1 MMGDKMY
8 LPVFDGKYVILKES
22 ASNETYS
29 TCLVEAIDGFTEFVM
44 LTIKVPEISYAVSS
58 VLKEKSSP
66 IPHNIVEW
74 QVHDFKLS
82 LICEKNTK
90 VDMTDHGK
98 KSSSFREKAELSRKL
113 LKSFVPYEKENYI
126 YQSLL
131 SSESSITYDGNG
143 EFSYGFPLDFNEK
156 IHTAGKETLC
166 ENLNIHMNK
175 IFRPEIEKESHLYYN
190 AAPPELS
197 GLFIRFKKNE
207 ISSTSDLYYAYTHCG
222 FYKMFGDPEFVDE
235 SIGSVTIYKHKDS
248 TPVRTISRKAR
259 KPKRKPLISISM
271 SKEDAEKKV
280 HKIGAINFNNTLVR
294 PSTNS
299 NGMRYMRA
307 LRKMRIA
314 IFIGLFVVF
323 TPIIAHATGFDSWL
337 STNLKHTSLGGAILN
352 KEPVSKFTPDTG
364 KILENIPVTFIN
376 QSIDTDPNDSIKSSF
391 WIVTYQGA
399 TLYESQEMNML
410 YSFPSSGKYI
420 VSLTVEDSRGK
431 SSKIKTIE
439 YKISKPLKG
448 SEMPG
453 ETIK

>member
-8 LPVFDGKYVILKES
+8 LPVFDGKYVILKET

-29 TCLVEAIDGFTEFVM
+29 TYLVEAIDGFTEFVM

-58 VLKEKSSP
+58 VLKEKKSS
-66 IPHNIVEW
+66 IPRNIVEW
-74 QVHDFKLS
+74 QVQDFTLS
-82 LICEKNTK
+82 LICEKNMK
-90 VDMTDHGK
+90 VDMTDYGK
-98 KSSSFREKAELSRKL
+98 KSSSFPEKAERSRKL

-126 YQSLL
+126 YQTLL

-143 EFSYGFPLDFNEK
+143 EFSYEFPLDFSEN
-156 IHTAGKETLC
+156 ILTSGKEALC

-197 GLFIRFKKNE
+197 GLFTRFKKNE

-222 FYKMFGDPEFVDE
+222 FYKMFGDPAFVDE
-235 SIGSVTIYKHKDS
+235 SIGAVTIYRHKDS
-248 TPVRTISRKAR
+248 TPLRTITRKAR
-259 KPKRKPLISISM
+259 KPRKPLIPISM
-271 SKEDAEKKV
+271 TKEDAEKKV
-280 HKIGAINFNNTLVR
+280 HKIGAMNFNNTLVR

-337 STNLKHTSLGGAILN
+337 STNIKHTSLGGAILN
-352 KEPVSKFTPDTG
+352 NEPVARFTPDTG

-376 QSIDTDPNDSIKSSF
+376 QSIDTDPNDSIKSSY

-399 TLYESQEMNML
+399 TLYESLEMHML

-431 SSKIKTIE
+431 SSNIKTIE
-439 YKISKPLKG
+439 YKVSKPLKG
-448 SEMPG
+448 SEIPG

>member
-8 LPVFDGKYVILKES
+8 LPVFDGKYVILKELT
-22 ASNETYS
+22 SNETYS

-58 VLKEKSSP
+58 VLKEKNSP
-66 IPHNIVEW
+66 IPTNIVEW
-74 QVHDFKLS
+74 LVHDFTLS
-82 LICEKNTK
+82 LICEKNAE
-90 VDMTDHGK
+90 VDMTDYGK
-98 KSSSFREKAELSRKL
+98 KSSSFPEKAELSRKL

-126 YQSLL
+126 YQFLL
-131 SSESSITYDGNG
+131 SSERSITNDGNG
-143 EFSYGFPLDFNEK
+143 EFLYEFPLDFNE
-156 IHTAGKETLC
+156 IILPAGKETLC
-166 ENLNIHMNK
+166 ENLNVHMNK
-175 IFRPEIEKESHLYYN
+175 IFRPEIEKKSHLYYN
-190 AAPPELS
+190 AAPPELL

-207 ISSTSDLYYAYTHCG
+207 ICSMSDLYYAYTHCG

-248 TPVRTISRKAR
+248 TPVRTITRKVR
-259 KPKRKPLISISM
+259 KPRKPLISI
-271 SKEDAEKKV
+271 K
-280 HKIGAINFNNTLVR
+280 

-299 NGMRYMRA
+299 NGMRYMRT

-314 IFIGLFVVF
+314 ILIGLFVVF

-352 KEPVSKFTPDTG
+352 NEPIAKFTPDTG

-399 TLYESQEMNML
+399 TLHESQEMHMI
-410 YSFPSSGKYI
+410 YSFPSSGKYT

-431 SSKIKTIE
+431 SSKIKKIE
-439 YKISKPLKG
+439 YKVSKPLKG
-448 SEMPG
+448 SEIPG
-453 ETIK
+453 DTLK